1 VLRIIDI
8 VHAAGSIRYR
18 VELSPTCIMTA
29 RVKSERRVTVLPM
42 DGVVHVG
49 WDTDDALVLPS

>member
-1 VLRIIDI
+1 

-49 WDTDDALVLPS
+49 WDADDALVLPS